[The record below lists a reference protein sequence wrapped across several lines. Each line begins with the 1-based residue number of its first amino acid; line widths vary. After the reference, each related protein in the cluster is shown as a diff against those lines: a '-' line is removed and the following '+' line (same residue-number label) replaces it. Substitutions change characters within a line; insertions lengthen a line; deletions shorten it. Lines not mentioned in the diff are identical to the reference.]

1 MWPLVQSGDACTF
14 HPIQAVTAHGPH
26 ELNKEASEI
35 HVGDVVFRQVQR
47 MQQLFG
53 HIVLRIAHDRHARE
67 PKYWIGNTEQRVNG
81 WCFREHIYGILVECQ
96 APWEGHWYRRPLPHT
111 SVPGGAVVGP
121 GSALEPS
128 GQFALPVGLGRT

>member
-14 HPIQAVTAHGPH
+14 HPYQTVTAHGPH

-67 PKYWIGNTEQRVNG
+67 PKYWIGNIEQRKNG
-81 WCFREHIYGILVECQ
+81 WVDWMLDKVSLMQVGKLRFNAASHSTAMARFR
-96 APWEGHWYRRPLPHT
+96 
-111 SVPGGAVVGP
+111 
-121 GSALEPS
+121 GSAKSSFQSSLHSPWLDPKLKS
-128 GQFALPVGLGRT
+128 NHPC